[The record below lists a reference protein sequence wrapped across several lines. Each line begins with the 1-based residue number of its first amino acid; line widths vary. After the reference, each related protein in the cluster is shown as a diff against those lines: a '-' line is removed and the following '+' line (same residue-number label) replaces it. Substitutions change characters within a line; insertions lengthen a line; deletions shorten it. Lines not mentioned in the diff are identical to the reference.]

1 MVKDCLVFLDY
12 DANNMYEFLKSA
24 SKTIF
29 KSGLVQDSDAFY
41 RALLAREEEIT
52 TGVGRGVAF
61 PHAYGDFIDYPF
73 VCLFRTKKTL
83 DYKSIDGEPVDLFFV
98 IGTPT
103 NAEELHLKILSR
115 LAQNFAQGE
124 FREELRISEEAELIR
139 QVLLRIFQPMVNII
153 TNDNKIKKAILK
165 EFSPKIN
172 FFFHEN
178 GKTVEPF
185 EIHISDL
192 SFAINTEP
200 NNRLIKKVLTLEEA
214 QVSLRNLLN
223 KNKEGQA
230 WINYLT

>member
-1 MVKDCLVFLDY
+1 M
-12 DANNMYEFLKSA
+12 
-24 SKTIF
+24 
-29 KSGLVQDSDAFY
+29 
-41 RALLAREEEIT
+41 
-52 TGVGRGVAF
+52 
-61 PHAYGDFIDYPF
+61 
-73 VCLFRTKKTL
+73 
-83 DYKSIDGEPVDLFFV
+83 FFV

-230 WINYLT
+230 